1 MFTERWVFDFV
12 LYAYVL
18 SLLFSYAALLRPNT
32 QARVLSSSLLIVV
45 WLTLTLDIVMRFM
58 DKGHISGQIEPLL
71 MYTWALISITL
82 CISLVF
88 HLDLFVFCTSLIG
101 ITVLTVHLFVSKEVA
116 LTAPAD
122 VITELVFVHI
132 TLAVSAYATFSLAG
146 ICAILYLISR
156 SMLKK
161 KKWNLIM
168 RRLPSL
174 ENLEQFMIWLIGIG
188 ALLLLISL
196 ILGSVWAYQVYG
208 SLHWTDVKVVGSL
221 FLFLI
226 YAVLFGMAWTRWI
239 ATQKIAW
246 WVVFS
251 MFFIITNYFLS
262 KVHFSFHHW
271 IS

>member
-1 MFTERWVFDFV
+1 
-12 LYAYVL
+12 
-18 SLLFSYAALLRPNT
+18 
-32 QARVLSSSLLIVV
+32 
-45 WLTLTLDIVMRFM
+45 
-58 DKGHISGQIEPLL
+58 
-71 MYTWALISITL
+71 
-82 CISLVF
+82 
-88 HLDLFVFCTSLIG
+88 
-101 ITVLTVHLFVSKEVA
+101 
-116 LTAPAD
+116 
-122 VITELVFVHI
+122 
-132 TLAVSAYATFSLAG
+132 
-146 ICAILYLISR
+146 
-156 SMLKK
+156 MLKK

-188 ALLLLISL
+188 ALLLLVSL

-208 SLHWTDVKVVGSL
+208 SLHWTDIKVIGSL